1 MRKRAV
7 RAYIRPRVLRLSDHL
22 LDEFYVL
29 RVESFGEALE
39 TMSDERAD
47 LAIDLDWAQ
56 TQTAGSLFW
65 GTNGQGSRFRAEWLA
80 DAERLRREAAA
91 QGFAET
97 EARLVEMCRLLGPLQ
112 AA

>member
-1 MRKRAV
+1 M

-56 TQTAGSLFW
+56 TQTVGSLFW
-65 GTNGQGSRFRAEWLA
+65 GINREGSRCRADWLA

-97 EARLVEMCRLLGPLQ
+97 EARLAEMCRLLGALHT
-112 AA
+112 A

>member
-1 MRKRAV
+1 MRRRAV
-7 RAYIRPRVLRLSDHL
+7 RAYIRPRVQRLSDYL

-47 LAIDLDWAQ
+47 LAVDLDWAQ
-56 TQTAGSLFW
+56 TQTVGSVFW
-65 GTNGQGSRFRAEWLA
+65 GTDGQGSRFRAEWLA

-91 QGFAET
+91 QGFVAT
-97 EARLVEMCRLLGPLQ
+97 EARLAEMCRLLGALQ
-112 AA
+112 TA